1 MKWTWDKFGFIE
13 SRPEPTE
20 RLETILREHLP
31 EALFGTVRV
40 VAMARE
46 PGYVMMC
53 AITTSIGNAAEPI
66 YVPPEAIRQI
76 RTEYGDKTVYVIP
89 WSDNPETLIRNALH
103 ATRVDKV
110 ILYEMIGRAIALVPQ
125 DQISQATGPGG
136 QIVRLASKLC
146 GWDLEIMT
154 ANELE
159 AKIGRAKSEFRQLD
173 GVTDALADGLVEQG
187 FLSFDDLSVIDPDT
201 LMRTGHLT
209 AAQADSI
216 IEQAEERA
224 EHDQD

>member
-1 MKWTWDKFGFIE
+1 MKWTWDKFGFHE
-13 SRPEPTE
+13 SRPDPAV

-40 VAMARE
+40 VTMARE
-46 PGYVMMC
+46 PGYVLMC
-53 AITTSIGNAAEPI
+53 AVKTSTADSGAPI

-76 RTEYGDKTVYVIP
+76 RTEYGDRTIHVIR
-89 WSDNPETLIRNALH
+89 WSDHPETLIRNALH

-110 ILYEMIGRAIALVPQ
+110 ILHEIIGRAIALVPQ
-125 DQISQATGPGG
+125 DHISQAIGPGG
-136 QIVRLASKLC
+136 QIVRLASKVC

-159 AKIGRAKSEFRQLD
+159 AKLGRAKSEFRQLD
-173 GVTDALADGLVEQG
+173 GVTDALADALVEQG
-187 FLSFDDLSVIDPDT
+187 ILFFDDLSVTNPGA
-201 LMRTGHLT
+201 LMRMGHLT

-216 IEQAEERA
+216 IEQAEEKA
-224 EHDQD
+224 EHDQV